1 MSRWY
6 AGWWF
11 GTFFIFHS
19 IWANPS
25 HWLSYF
31 SEGWLNQGLGCKHS
45 VWDSPQLSVGLG
57 RNPPLTLVG
66 SHWRWRFPRAA
77 AFFARRFCLLCSV
90 SFVLTDNTFAPGQGL
105 LRKRLCQQF
114 CIGLHPLAVFDPG
127 CKPHPIC
134 NSIQFYLFLVLRLSH
149 WLSHDPGICA

>member
-1 MSRWY
+1 MLVGGLEHFLFSIVY
-6 AGWWF
+6 GLILPIDF
-11 GTFFIFHS
+11 HIFQRGGS
-19 IWANPS
+19 TKVSAVS
-25 HWLSYF
+25 TLS
-31 SEGWLNQGLGCKHS
+31 GIP
-45 VWDSPQLSVGLG
+45 PQLSVGLG

-90 SFVLTDNTFAPGQGL
+90 SFVLADNTFAPGQGL